1 VTNGQSVALGEKP
14 LKWLPV
20 TWVPLIP
27 NLKVGENERVR
38 VFGSILSLSKAN
50 CRIKLKQTS
59 QLVFVYHPVSLTMEK
74 L

>member
-1 VTNGQSVALGEKP
+1 MVAGNE
-14 LKWLPV
+14 
-20 TWVPLIP
+20 VPLIP
-27 NLKVGENERVR
+27 NLKVGENEIVEYLAA
-38 VFGSILSLSKAN
+38 FAFWYKAN